1 MIWWQRSVN
10 ICLVDALAG
19 QNQTIVIKVFLNT
32 EPELKF
38 AIQTAN
44 ITCERLDSGNIKEN
58 KFMNDSYKL
67 LIVDDSK
74 MMRNAIRGIFA
85 ADDRIQVAGEAADGE
100 AALEI
105 IPQIDPDVL
114 TMDVN
119 MPVMDG
125 LTTLKHMM
133 IETPKPTVMVSTLT
147 QEGASLTFDALKF
160 GAVDFVSKPSKLNE
174 SKLEGQEK
182 TVARKVALAAQVEIE
197 AIRYIRD
204 VPKGESSRPS
214 RQVACDRFIAIGA
227 AEGGYGALLKVV
239 PHLRPELPAT
249 YLAVIHAASQHVDA
263 FARYLDDSSSIRVKR
278 AIDGLPVEGG
288 ICYLGAGEE
297 YITIQSHNSGLFLQ
311 VQPAPFKSMSERR
324 GSINMLMF
332 SAAEVMGN
340 RAVGIVLSGA
350 GNDGAEGMAEIIR
363 SGGKTL
369 IQDPK
374 SCLYKEM
381 AKSALEKCELDGVIP
396 DIRIASAVNNFLFNG
411 NRIHSRAD

>member
-74 MMRNAIRGIFA
+74 MMRNAIRAIFA

>member
-1 MIWWQRSVN
+1 
-10 ICLVDALAG
+10 
-19 QNQTIVIKVFLNT
+19 
-32 EPELKF
+32 
-38 AIQTAN
+38 
-44 ITCERLDSGNIKEN
+44 
-58 KFMNDSYKL
+58 MNDSYKL